1 MNNEHS
7 MIGNESSDERR
18 IDQKRTENLYN
29 YALSSL
35 QFFVHFKLIPPSI
48 EKMSD
53 SFLTTMNFKPLILH
67 YIQWN

>member
-29 YALSSL
+29 YALCSFSS
-35 QFFVHFKLIPPSI
+35 
-48 EKMSD
+48 
-53 SFLTTMNFKPLILH
+53 ILS
-67 YIQWN
+67 